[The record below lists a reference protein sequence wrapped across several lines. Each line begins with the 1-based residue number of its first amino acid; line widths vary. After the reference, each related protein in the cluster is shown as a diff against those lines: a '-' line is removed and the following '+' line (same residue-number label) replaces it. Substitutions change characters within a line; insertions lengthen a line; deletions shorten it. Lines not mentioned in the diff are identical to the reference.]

1 MPRTDPDRTTMRGAG
16 RPGRRLRLPATA
28 AAAVLLTTAACSSVT
43 PAGGSASS
51 APGAGGS
58 AAPTADSFGSP
69 APSGSVKDGGTL
81 TVGLSADPDMLDPT
95 QSRSLYTRYVF
106 TNMCEKLYDLDR
118 QTKIVPQLASALPT
132 ISDDGKTV
140 TIKLRD
146 GVRFADGT
154 TMDSAAVKT
163 SLNRDL
169 TLATSARKT
178 EIGPVSAIDTPDPQ
192 TVVVHFA
199 TPFAPFTAA
208 LADRAGMVMSPAAL
222 TKLGKNFGNA
232 PVCVGPFKFA
242 SRTPSTSIKVV
253 RDPNYYDADK
263 VHLDE
268 IDYRIITD
276 ASIRDRNLQ
285 SGDVAVADSVSSQD
299 VDTLR
304 AKANITVLS
313 SDSLGWQALQLNVG
327 NVSGVGQPAGK
338 VDTPLGSNQAVRHAL
353 ELSIDRAGLVK
364 TVFNGQ
370 ATISC
375 SPISAISQFS
385 PDNAGD
391 CTTYQPDK
399 AKKMLA
405 DAGVSRP
412 VKFALTVTNT
422 PDSLRFA
429 QALQAMVKQGGFEMT
444 INPVE
449 YTTILDQQDT
459 GKFDALALGWSGRAD
474 PDANIASFFLSGGA
488 QNTTGTADPQ
498 LDKLIGQARTT
509 TDRAERKKLY
519 GQVVSRLQEIDSA
532 IFMYRQRNTT
542 GIRDDLVTGVQV
554 YPDGVVRTGFAGLVK

>member
-1 MPRTDPDRTTMRGAG
+1 MPVHATARR
-16 RPGRRLRLPATA
+16 RRLRLGVTAAGVGLLA
-28 AAAVLLTTAACSSVT
+28 AAACSPVSPSAGGGATPGASGSTGPVADTFGT
-43 PAGGSASS
+43 PA
-51 APGAGGS
+51 AGG
-58 AAPTADSFGSP
+58 A
-69 APSGSVKDGGTL
+69 VREGGKL
-81 TVGLSADPDMLDPT
+81 TVALSADPDLLDPT

-106 TNMCEKLYDLDR
+106 TNMCEKLYDLDQ

-140 TIKLRD
+140 TIKLRE

-169 TLATSARKT
+169 TLPTSARKT
-178 EIGPVSAIDTPDPQ
+178 EIGPITSIDTPDPQ
-192 TVVVHFA
+192 TVVVHFSTA
-199 TPFAPFTAA
+199 FAPFTAA

-222 TKLGKNFGNA
+222 AKLGKDFGSA
-232 PVCVGPFKFA
+232 PVCVGPFTFA
-242 SRTPSTSIKVV
+242 SRTPSTSITVV

-299 VDTLR
+299 VGTL
-304 AKANITVLS
+304 AANPDITVLS

-327 NVSGVGQPAGK
+327 NVAGVGQPAGK
-338 VDTPLGSNQAVRHAL
+338 VDTPLGSNQQVRHAL

-375 SPISAISQFS
+375 SPISTISQFS
-385 PDNAGD
+385 PDTAGD

-399 AKKMLA
+399 AKQMLA
-405 DAGVSRP
+405 DAGVSTP
-412 VKFALTVTNT
+412 VKLSLTVTNT

-429 QALQAMVKQGGFEMT
+429 QALQAMVKQGGFDMA

-459 GKFDALALGWSGRAD
+459 GKFDALALGWSGRVD

-488 QNTTGTADPQ
+488 QNTTGTADDQ
-498 LDKLIGQARTT
+498 LDSLLGEARTT
-509 TDRAERKKLY
+509 TDMSARQKLY

-532 IFMYRQRNTT
+532 IFLYRQRNTT
-542 GIRDDLVTGVQV
+542 GIRDDIVTGVEV
-554 YPDGVVRTGFAGLVK
+554 YPDGVVRTGFAGLVR